1 MRKIHLG
8 PELGELADGS
18 DPAMSIGVATKR
30 PGGTTLELSGLV
42 HPTGSIGEQ
51 ARGAFDVIEE
61 VVCEDLDGAMAD
73 VTRLRFYVRDEQ
85 LTDENRAE
93 LHALRREYFDAPEY
107 PAATM
112 VGVASLV
119 DDDAD
124 VEIEATAFVPEES

>member
-1 MRKIHLG
+1 M
-8 PELGELADGS
+8 
-18 DPAMSIGVATKR
+18 
-30 PGGTTLELSGLV
+30 
-42 HPTGSIGEQ
+42 
-51 ARGAFDVIEE
+51 IEE

-124 VEIEATAFVPEES
+124 VEIEATAFVPEESWDVETVLPE